1 MKSRTTRSGL
11 GNYKPEPSTLEI
23 TETEII
29 GTHNQQESH
38 SPYPRHISRLKSQSH
53 RGYRNTVNR
62 IASLPKI
69 CNLPT
74 SQSSQKVNAAVN
86 ILQYQLSDRLA
97 RQNHLNNIRHS
108 LKRRLQAAEA
118 SGDRHLIDLLNDEFK
133 QLKTSV

>member
-29 GTHNQQESH
+29 GTHNQPESH

-53 RGYRNTVNR
+53 RGHRNTVSR

-86 ILQYQLSDRLA
+86 ILQYQLSDRLY
-97 RQNHLNNIRHS
+97 LMS
-108 LKRRLQAAEA
+108 LHKCEY
-118 SGDRHLIDLLNDEFK
+118 K
-133 QLKTSV
+133 